1 MRSLLQILRG
11 HWITLAIIGLYF
23 WAYKVDPGKTW
34 QALERGMGVFV
45 SALPIII
52 AVFGLVGLTQ
62 AWISR
67 ERVSQMV
74 GQESG
79 WSGLLLAALCGTI
92 LIGPAYIIFPLL
104 MSLHQQ
110 GARWAVIATVL
121 AAYTVKIPMIPL
133 EVLFLG
139 WKFSLVRGVLTLLLA
154 IPMGLLLEK
163 LMIRRTL
170 H

>member
-1 MRSLLQILRG
+1 MRLLLQILRA
-11 HWITLAIIGLYF
+11 HWIILLITGLYF
-23 WAYKVDPGKTW
+23 WAYTVDPGKTW
-34 QALERGMGVFV
+34 QALERGMAIFV
-45 SALPIII
+45 TALPIII
-52 AVFGLVGLTQ
+52 AVFGLIGLTQ

-67 ERVSQMV
+67 ERVSKMV

-79 WSGLLLAALCGTI
+79 WSGLLLAAVCGTI

-139 WKFSLVRGVLTLLLA
+139 WKFSLVRGVLTLMFA

-163 LMIRRTL
+163 LMTKKKQ

>member
-1 MRSLLQILRG
+1 MRLLLQILRA
-11 HWITLAIIGLYF
+11 HWIILLIIGLYF
-23 WAYKVDPGKTW
+23 WAYAVDPEKTW
-34 QALERGMGVFV
+34 QALERGMAIFLT
-45 SALPIII
+45 ALPIII
-52 AVFGLVGLTQ
+52 AVFGLIGLTQ

-67 ERVSQMV
+67 ERVSKMV

-79 WSGLLLAALCGTI
+79 WSGLLLAAVCGTI

-139 WKFSLVRGVLTLLLA
+139 WKFSLVRGMLTIMFA

-163 LMIRRTL
+163 LMTQNKQ

>member
-1 MRSLLQILRG
+1 
-11 HWITLAIIGLYF
+11 
-23 WAYKVDPGKTW
+23 
-34 QALERGMGVFV
+34 
-45 SALPIII
+45 
-52 AVFGLVGLTQ
+52 
-62 AWISR
+62 
-67 ERVSQMV
+67 MV

-79 WSGLLLAALCGTI
+79 WSGLLLAAVCGTI

-139 WKFSLVRGVLTLLLA
+139 WKFSLVRGMLTILFA

-163 LMIRRTL
+163 LMTQNKQ

>member
-1 MRSLLQILRG
+1 MRLLLQILRG
-11 HWITLAIIGLYF
+11 HWITFAIIGLYF
-23 WAYKVDPGKTW
+23 WAYTVDPVQTG
-34 QALERGMGVFV
+34 QALQRGLEIFV

-52 AVFGLVGLTQ
+52 SVFGLVGLTQ
-62 AWISR
+62 VWISR

-92 LIGPAYIIFPLL
+92 LLGPAYIIFPLL

-139 WKFSLVRGVLTLLLA
+139 WKFSLIRGVLTLLFA

-163 LMIRRTL
+163 LMMRRTR

>member
-1 MRSLLQILRG
+1 MRLLLQILRS

-23 WAYKVDPGKTW
+23 WAYAVDPGKAG
-34 QALERGMGVFV
+34 QALERGLEIFV

-139 WKFSLVRGVLTLLLA
+139 WEFSLVRGVLTLLFA

-163 LMIRRTL
+163 MMTGRTQ

>member
-1 MRSLLQILRG
+1 MRLLLQILRAY
-11 HWITLAIIGLYF
+11 WIIFAIIGLYF
-23 WAYKVDPGKTW
+23 WAYTIDPEKTW
-34 QALERGMGVFV
+34 KALQSGMEIFV

-79 WSGLLLAALCGTI
+79 LSGLLIAVLCGTI

-139 WKFSLVRGVLTLLLA
+139 WKFSLVRGALTLMFA

-163 LMIRRTL
+163 LMMQSNQR
-170 H
+170 

>member
-1 MRSLLQILRG
+1 MRALLQILKG
-11 HWITLAIIGLYF
+11 HWITLVIIGLYF
-23 WAYKVDPGKTW
+23 WAYADDPGKAG
-34 QALERGMGVFV
+34 QALERGLGIFI
-45 SALPIII
+45 SALPIIV

-104 MSLHQQ
+104 MSIQKQ
-110 GARWAVIATVL
+110 GARWAVVTIVL
-121 AAYTVKIPMIPL
+121 TSYAVKLQMIPI
-133 EVLFLG
+133 EVGFLG
-139 WKFSLVRGVLTLLLA
+139 WPFSLGRAVITIALA
-154 IPMGLLLEK
+154 IPTGLLVEA
-163 LMIRRTL
+163 LMERRRL
-170 H
+170 

>member
-1 MRSLLQILRG
+1 MRLLLQILKG
-11 HWITLAIIGLYF
+11 YWLTLVIIGLYL
-23 WAYKVDPGKTW
+23 WAFTIDPGKAG
-34 QALERGMGVFV
+34 QALARGLDILV

-67 ERVSQMV
+67 DRVSQMV

-79 WSGLLLAALCGTI
+79 WRGLLLAALCGTI

-110 GARWAVIATVL
+110 GARWAVVATVL

-133 EVLFLG
+133 EILFLG

-163 LMIRRTL
+163 LMLRRA
-170 H
+170 